1 MASGRPG
8 FPPVKGEASSVWQ
21 TSYQRVA
28 RFQSHILS
36 TPFHGKPT
44 GIEFVEGHRAT
55 DSPMGWHFRLFHFF
69 GWNWVFT
76 HCLNQKNPTHSNTAR
91 SLSCIE
97 DQENGFRVDTETWV
111 RKQHTEHVKT
121 NQPVSVGGKVLCY
134 KYCRTPLSLLKRNIA
149 LHCRRQKWLDKPLV
163 HVQETVKTM

>member
-1 MASGRPG
+1 MASGLSG

-21 TSYQRVA
+21 TRYQRVA

-44 GIEFVEGHRAT
+44 GIEFVEGHRAA
-55 DSPMGWHFRLFHFF
+55 DSPTGWHFRLFHFF

-76 HCLNQKNPTHSNTAR
+76 HSLNKKPQPTAT
-91 SLSCIE
+91 LQEVLE
-97 DQENGFRVDTETWV
+97 DQENGFRLDTETWV
-111 RKQHTEHVKT
+111 RKHAEHVKT